1 MTLINKNRIIVSSF
15 TFLGMILLL
24 VFFTLSANAQLM
36 PGDALV
42 IDQTAGTDFLGA
54 LFRVDLTTG
63 DRTLISDFGNA
74 AQGSLGLNPNGVTL
88 FTIPPPNYPHQR
100 PHTLRMGTYS
110 NGWSIGNS
118 RIYSY

>member
-1 MTLINKNRIIVSSF
+1 MINKNRIIVSSF
-15 TFLGMILLL
+15 TFLGMILFL

-42 IDQTAGTDFLGA
+42 IDQAAGTGGLGA

-74 AQGSLGLNPNGVTL
+74 AQGPLGSLPIGVTL
-88 FTIPPPNYPHQR
+88 FTPRGTPR
-100 PHTLRMGTYS
+100 GLR
-110 NGWSIGNS
+110 
-118 RIYSY
+118 